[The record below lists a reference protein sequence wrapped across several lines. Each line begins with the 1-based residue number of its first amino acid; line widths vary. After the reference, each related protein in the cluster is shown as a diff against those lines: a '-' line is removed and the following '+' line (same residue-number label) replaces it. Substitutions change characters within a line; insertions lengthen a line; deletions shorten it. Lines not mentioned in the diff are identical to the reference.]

1 MIACARAMSSW
12 IERVRDVA
20 RRNRPSRK
28 PQLWEDPW
36 LALRRRLAFEVN
48 RRTHADWLDR
58 THVVALS
65 GAGFANG
72 GGAPPSMAVVPR
84 EMINQSLFLYG
95 SFEISE
101 TRLIQ
106 SLLRPGMT
114 FLDIGANIGYYT
126 VIGARL
132 VGPSGK
138 VHCFEPHHDIRAKLE
153 DNIARNGFQNV
164 VVHGEA
170 VAEKSGTV
178 TFFVSANEQ
187 HQGISSILPGVGRR
201 ESQPVPS
208 VSLDDFVAGLGSDSV
223 DLIKMDIEGAELQV
237 ISGGHRTLAA
247 NHAPAIIF
255 ETRDLEPI
263 ARTLGAFGYHI
274 KRHHYTLARGLEL
287 LDPDAEFDDIFADYE
302 APNYL
307 AAKDAG
313 VFQAAV
319 DAANAARPAV
329 LRVLGRI

>member
-1 MIACARAMSSW
+1 MIACARQMSSW
-12 IERVRDVA
+12 IQRVRDVA

-36 LALRRRLAFEVN
+36 LSLRRRLAFEVN
-48 RRTHADWLDR
+48 RRTRADWLDR
-58 THVVALS
+58 THVITLS

-138 VHCFEPHHDIRAKLE
+138 VHCFEPHPEIRAKLG
-153 DNIARNGFQNV
+153 DNVARNGFRNV

-170 VAEKSGTV
+170 VADRTGTV
-178 TFFVSANEQ
+178 TFFVSADDQ
-187 HQGISSILPGVGRR
+187 QQGISSILPSSFRR

-208 VSLDDFVAGLGSDSV
+208 VSLDDFIAGLGPGRV
-223 DLIKMDIEGAELQV
+223 DLIKMDVEGAEPQV
-237 ISGGHRTLAA
+237 IGGGHRTLSASD
-247 NHAPAIIF
+247 APPIIF
-255 ETRDLEPI
+255 EARPLEPV
-263 ARTLGAFGYHI
+263 ARALGAFGYQI

-287 LDPDAEFDDIFADYE
+287 LDPEAEFDDIFGDYE

-307 AAKDAG
+307 AAKDAA
-313 VFQAAV
+313 VFQAAI
-319 DAANAARPAV
+319 DAANAARPAM

>member
-12 IERVRDVA
+12 IQRVRDVA

-36 LALRRRLAFEVN
+36 LSLRRRLAFEVN
-48 RRTHADWLDR
+48 RRTRADWLDS
-58 THVVALS
+58 THVIPLS

-72 GGAPPSMAVVPR
+72 GGAPLSLAVVPR
-84 EMINQSLFLYG
+84 EMMNQSLFLYG
-95 SFEISE
+95 SFEIAE

-138 VHCFEPHHDIRAKLE
+138 VHCFEPHPEIRARLQ

-170 VAEKSGTV
+170 VAENSGTV
-178 TFFVSANEQ
+178 SFFVSAYDEN
-187 HQGISSILPGVGRR
+187 QGVSSILPGSGRR

-208 VSLDDFVAGLGSDSV
+208 VSLDDFVAGLGPGGV
-223 DLIKMDIEGAELQV
+223 DLIKMDIEGAEVQV
-237 ISGGHRTLAA
+237 ISGGQRTLSA
-247 NHAPAIIF
+247 NDAPAIIF
-255 ETRDLEPI
+255 EAANLEPV
-263 ARTLGAFGYHI
+263 ARALSAFGYRI

-287 LDPDAEFDDIFADYE
+287 LDPDAAFDNIFGEYE

-307 AAKDAG
+307 AAKDAA

-319 DAANAARPAV
+319 DAANAARPAM